1 MRKSNG
7 KQNHNSRTGNTSTIN
22 FLETWEQIYNPDF
35 KPVDMHGF
43 RKNASDNRVLITPQG
58 YIKETGAIG
67 IVSKS
72 GRYGGTFA
80 HLDIALEFAG
90 WLEPSFRLF
99 VSKDYQRLKTEEQRR
114 LNSEWT
120 FSRFLS
126 KVNYHIL
133 TETIKENIVPR
144 LEKPESFAYSSEAD
158 MLNSVV
164 FGMTAS
170 DWRENYLEEVKREI

>member
-1 MRKSNG
+1 
-7 KQNHNSRTGNTSTIN
+7 
-22 FLETWEQIYNPDF
+22 
-35 KPVDMHGF
+35 MHGF